1 VVLVHGLKDHCGRCA
16 HVAEKLFRIL
26 SSTRSTPRRDAC
38 LVRAGRTSSE
48 DSPYGSFGLVTAPS
62 EAEETSA
69 AYFAITPVS

>member
-1 VVLVHGLKDHCGRCA
+1 MHGLKDHCGRCA
-16 HVAEKLFRIL
+16 YVAEKPFRIL
-26 SSTRSTPRRDAC
+26 SSTRSAPRRGAC
-38 LVRAGRTSSE
+38 LVRPGRTSSE